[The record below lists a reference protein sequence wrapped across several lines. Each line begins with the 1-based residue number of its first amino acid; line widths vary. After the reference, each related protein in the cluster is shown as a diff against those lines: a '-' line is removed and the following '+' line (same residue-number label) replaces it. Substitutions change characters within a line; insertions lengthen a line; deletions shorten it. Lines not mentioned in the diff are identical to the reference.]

1 MHDIL
6 RASFFQKSH
15 KRSRVISRYDR
26 RAIACSHML
35 PVETLSLFVW
45 RPRPPEAATPSVPNE
60 SYAVTFLAKR
70 GGILT
75 SRARVYAE
83 LYNFI
88 RRLGVSVELARVIA
102 ELANISGAC
111 RRLNAAL
118 LDVCKRRTRR

>member
-26 RAIACSHML
+26 RAIARSHML
-35 PVETLSLFVW
+35 PVETLSLSVW
-45 RPRPPEAATPSVPNE
+45 RQRPLGIATPSVPKE

-70 GGILT
+70 GGIST

-83 LYNFI
+83 LYSF
-88 RRLGVSVELARVIA
+88 
-102 ELANISGAC
+102 SGEY
-111 RRLNAAL
+111 L
-118 LDVCKRRTRR
+118 